1 MDGRR
6 PSVRSV
12 SDAQFAAFD
21 PEPVE
26 DDEPEDDGPV
36 DDGDEEEDDDDDD
49 VDGADSVDPPEG
61 LLGAELPEE
70 PLLEALSLALAALRL
85 SVR

>member
-1 MDGRR
+1 VDGGGHPVGSTRQ
-6 PSVRSV
+6 
-12 SDAQFAAFD
+12 AQFAAFD

-26 DDEPEDDGPV
+26 DDEPAEGEDE
-36 DDGDEEEDDDDDD
+36 GDEGDEDDDE
-49 VDGADSVDPPEG
+49 DSVDPPEDLPG
-61 LLGAELPEE
+61 DELSDV